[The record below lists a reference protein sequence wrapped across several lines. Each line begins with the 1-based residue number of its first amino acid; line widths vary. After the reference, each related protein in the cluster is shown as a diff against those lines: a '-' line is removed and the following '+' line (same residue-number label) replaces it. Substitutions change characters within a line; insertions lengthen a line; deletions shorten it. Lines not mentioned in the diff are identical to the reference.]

1 MSTEVKK
8 QKRVYKCGKCGN
20 KGHNARTCKGS
31 TAAPVTTVVENTV
44 TTTDDTTTT
53 TETTA
58 TADEEP
64 ASEPAPKPE
73 PPRVVMSETKDL
85 TVIDRRPTASSN
97 VSPYN
102 CETCGQVGVLVLL
115 ELEDGAKALRCEHC
129 MNKVRAK
136 QILTWGAK
144 PGDGPTG
151 AGGGGASRLFR

>member
-8 QKRVYKCGKCGN
+8 QKRVYKCGKCGDE
-20 KGHNARTCKGS
+20 GHNARTCKKG
-31 TAAPVTTVVENTV
+31 TVAPVTTVVED
-44 TTTDDTTTT
+44 TDTSDTTTPET
-53 TETTA
+53 TEST
-58 TADEEP
+58 DEEP
-64 ASEPAPKPE
+64 ASPTPPKQEAPK
-73 PPRVVMSETKDL
+73 VVMSETKDI

-97 VSPYN
+97 VSPYS